1 VFCWSNETIF
11 WIASIGLFGFII
23 CIVPCTYLLYKS
35 LRWSVILGCLMT
47 LIGSLLR
54 CIPLV
59 WDEIPLHVYT
69 ILCYLSA
76 CCISTAGPIA
86 MSAPLQLT
94 AQWFPPKER
103 NTATS
108 VGQLFNALGLGVSFL
123 LGLAMVTEPTE
134 NSGTECEAGDTI
146 TFADLEPRETVRDIM
161 SLNYTHAAVDIVLF
175 ILLVLYFP
183 SKPDKPPSI
192 SSAEERLDFVGGFKI
207 LARSRDGWLVL
218 IIYAFPQCLIQLYQS
233 TMVVNLTALD
243 LDFPSEN
250 TETETCEGRICE
262 HWVNTLGVV
271 MCFVSVFLSIA
282 VASFLTL
289 FRKKMKL
296 SIIILLGMSAVL
308 FIISTLILEQVI
320 TFNSLAG
327 LKLTLYLLLIPA
339 MTLALSSSPIVF
351 ELSVE
356 NSYPVSE
363 GVIGGWLTGWFN
375 VLGAVFFLTDLVP
388 AKLGHPLTPRWLN
401 YVLPVSVIVPLPALA
416 LLSEKYSRMKT
427 DQREHR
433 AEAENNS

>member
-1 VFCWSNETIF
+1 M
-11 WIASIGLFGFII
+11 
-23 CIVPCTYLLYKS
+23 
-35 LRWSVILGCLMT
+35 ILGCLM
-47 LIGSLLR
+47 LMIGSLIR

-59 WDEIPLHVYT
+59 WDKIPLHLYT
-69 ILCYLSA
+69 ILCFLSA
-76 CCISTAGPIA
+76 CSISAAGPIA

-94 AQWFPPKER
+94 AHWFPPNER

-108 VGQLFNALGLGVSFL
+108 VGQLFNALGNGLSFL

-134 NSGTECEAGDTI
+134 LSGTKCDASGDTI

-183 SKPDKPPSI
+183 SKPEKPPSI

-207 LARSRDGWLVL
+207 LAKSLDTWLVL
-218 IIYAFPQCLIQLYQS
+218 IAYAFPQCLIQLYQS
-233 TMVVNLTALD
+233 MMVINLTDLD
-243 LDFPSEN
+243 LDYATEN
-250 TETETCEGRICE
+250 NSYVEYETDTCEGRICE

-271 MCFVSVFLSIA
+271 MCFVSVFTSIA

-289 FRKKMKL
+289 FKRKMKL
-296 SIIILLGMSAVL
+296 SIMLLLCMSAIL
-308 FIISTLILEQVI
+308 FIISTLVLEQVI

-327 LKLTLYLLLIPA
+327 LKLALYLLLIPA
-339 MTLALSSSPIVF
+339 VTLAQSSSPIAF

-375 VLGAVFFLTDLVP
+375 VLGGVFFLIFLIPDE
-388 AKLGHPLTPRWLN
+388 LGHPLDPRWLN
-401 YVLPVSVIVPLPALA
+401 FVLPISVIVPLPALVM
-416 LLSEKYSRMKT
+416 LTEKYTRMKT
-427 DQREHR
+427 DQREHLT
-433 AEAENNS
+433 EPKINSGM